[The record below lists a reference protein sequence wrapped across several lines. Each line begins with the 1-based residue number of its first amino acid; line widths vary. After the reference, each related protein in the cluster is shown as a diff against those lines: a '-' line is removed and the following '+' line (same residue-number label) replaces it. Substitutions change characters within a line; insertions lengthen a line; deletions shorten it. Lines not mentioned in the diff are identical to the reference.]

1 MLFLSAKLGFY
12 HNIHNILNMNM
23 LIQCA
28 DLIFKQHDRKLQEP
42 NVYHR
47 VLQLEVNHGIILD
60 YSPGD
65 TYPNKSLSC
74 DRHNPRCLVWHIP
87 RYPQISPD
95 LPSVHTFVTHALP
108 ANRMFSGFK
117 SLAVNEW
124 WNSESR
130 HIPKLE
136 MRHSRRFS
144 VTNRTCRHKFPGST
158 YGS

>member
-1 MLFLSAKLGFY
+1 MLFLSAKLRFY
-12 HNIHNILNMNM
+12 HNILNNHM

-28 DLIFKQHDRKLQEP
+28 DLIFKQHDRKLQQP

-47 VLQLEVNHGIILD
+47 VLFYWRWIMESSWITRREIRTQTNPYLVT
-60 YSPGD
+60 D
-65 TYPNKSLSC
+65 TI
-74 DRHNPRCLVWHIP
+74 RGVWSGTSSDIP
-87 RYPQISPD
+87 RFF
-95 LPSVHTFVTHALP
+95 PSVHTFVTHALP

-117 SLAVNEW
+117 SLAENEW
-124 WNSESR
+124 WNSDESR

-144 VTNRTCRHKFPGST
+144 ITNRTCHHKFPGSI

>member
-12 HNIHNILNMNM
+12 HNILNNHM

-28 DLIFKQHDRKLQEP
+28 DLIFKQHDRKITTTQCISPSASIGGESW
-42 NVYHR
+42 
-47 VLQLEVNHGIILD
+47 NHLGSLAGRYVPKQILILWQTQ
-60 YSPGD
+60 SALFG
-65 TYPNKSLSC
+65 LA
-74 DRHNPRCLVWHIP
+74 H
-87 RYPQISPD
+87 PQISPD
-95 LPSVHTFVTHALP
+95 IPSVHTFVTHALP

-117 SLAVNEW
+117 SLAENEW
-124 WNSESR
+124 WNSDESR

-144 VTNRTCRHKFPGST
+144 VTNRTCRHKFPGSI

>member
-87 RYPQISPD
+87 RYPQISPACTHSLLMRCLPTECSLVSSPWRLMNGEILSLGTFLSWKWGILGDFQLQIEPVVINFPD
-95 LPSVHTFVTHALP
+95 LHMVH
-108 ANRMFSGFK
+108 S
-117 SLAVNEW
+117 
-124 WNSESR
+124 
-130 HIPKLE
+130 
-136 MRHSRRFS
+136 
-144 VTNRTCRHKFPGST
+144 
-158 YGS
+158 